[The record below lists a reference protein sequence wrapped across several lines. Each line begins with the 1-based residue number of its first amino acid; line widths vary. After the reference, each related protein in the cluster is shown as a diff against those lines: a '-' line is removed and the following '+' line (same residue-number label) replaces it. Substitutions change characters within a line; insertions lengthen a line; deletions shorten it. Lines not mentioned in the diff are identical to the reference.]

1 MSQTPTGISW
11 WVAGSWVNEN
21 LTGGSVR
28 VLPAHPSS
36 QGSPE
41 LTGPGPTLVSS
52 AFLACV

>member
-28 VLPAHPSS
+28 VLPAHLSS
-36 QGSPE
+36 QGRAPR
-41 LTGPGPTLVSS
+41 
-52 AFLACV
+52 